1 MAQEIWIPRR
11 SSQRKKRTAVP
22 KMRRLLTVAGFMSM
36 QASHYPLLPLAL
48 VQAKDMFKGLCIM

>member
-36 QASHYPLLPLAL
+36 QASDFISS
-48 VQAKDMFKGLCIM
+48 K